1 MSGINPTFLEGGPDT
16 VTVSV
21 AVTGGQLLM
30 ADTSN
35 VGQAKPSTAGAATCI
50 GVALADGQPLSAR
63 TNLNFSTARNVV
75 AIAYGGMDVPG
86 VTYAANANWG
96 AKLKAAATGQV
107 TPWISGT
114 DAADLIIGIC
124 AEPAGVLSGA
134 TGRVRLTV

>member
-30 ADTSN
+30 PDTSN
-35 VGQAKPSTAGAATCI
+35 VGQAKPSTAGATTCI

-75 AIAYGGMDVPG
+75 ALAYGRMDIPG
-86 VTYAANANWG
+86 VTYAANCAWG
-96 AKLKAAATGQV
+96 VKLKAAANGQV
-107 TPWISGT
+107 TPWVNT
-114 DAADLIIGIC
+114 DTADLIIGVC
-124 AEPAGVLSGA
+124 AEPGGVTSGN

>member
-1 MSGINPTFLEGGPDT
+1 MSGVNPVLFEGPDT
-16 VTVSV
+16 VSVNV
-21 AVTGGQLLM
+21 AVTGGQLVM
-30 ADTSN
+30 PDSTTGK
-35 VGQAKPSTAGAATCI
+35 VKPATASAATCI

-124 AEPAGVLSGA
+124 AEPAGVTSGN
-134 TGRVRLTV
+134 TGRVRLSV